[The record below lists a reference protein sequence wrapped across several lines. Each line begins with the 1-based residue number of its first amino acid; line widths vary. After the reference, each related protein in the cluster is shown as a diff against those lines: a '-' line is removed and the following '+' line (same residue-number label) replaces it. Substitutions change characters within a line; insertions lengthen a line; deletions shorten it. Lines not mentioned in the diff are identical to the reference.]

1 MKKNINN
8 KKSSLKI
15 ILKIADI
22 IFTTVLIIFILF
34 LLTLVLLKKE
44 GNTIHIGD
52 YYIFKVATGSM
63 YPTLKID
70 DLVLVKKTDNYKVND
85 IVTYYEGTKFVTHRL
100 ISINGDVYITKGDH
114 NNVEDDPIKKEEIFG
129 KVILNLVFFRIL
141 YELCINPFFMTLI
154 VLIVIFINVIK
165 RKDNKYAK

>member
-52 YYIFKVATGSM
+52 YYIF
-63 YPTLKID
+63 
-70 DLVLVKKTDNYKVND
+70 N
-85 IVTYYEGTKFVTHRL
+85 
-100 ISINGDVYITKGDH
+100 
-114 NNVEDDPIKKEEIFG
+114 
-129 KVILNLVFFRIL
+129 
-141 YELCINPFFMTLI
+141 
-154 VLIVIFINVIK
+154 
-165 RKDNKYAK
+165 